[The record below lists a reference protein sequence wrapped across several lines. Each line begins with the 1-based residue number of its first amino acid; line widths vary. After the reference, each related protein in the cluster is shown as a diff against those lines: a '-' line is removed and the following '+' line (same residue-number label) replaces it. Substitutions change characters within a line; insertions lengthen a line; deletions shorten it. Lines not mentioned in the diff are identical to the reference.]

1 MFDCLNTAGVGG
13 YSYLLEPL
21 WWLGMITSKCFL
33 LGLFEFL
40 LGFLLSSF
48 FLVFFRFGTAMI
60 ISRTSVVWVV

>member
-13 YSYLLEPL
+13 YAYLLEPL

-40 LGFLLSSF
+40 WVLVILF
-48 FLVFFRFGTAMI
+48 FLVYFRFGTPMI
-60 ISRTSVVWVV
+60 MSTTLTVWAF